1 MKFSYA
7 TLLDYP
13 LSDSMEMIETA
24 DELGYYA
31 CYSADEIYH
40 RDAWL
45 LLGAFASVTER
56 VRLGH
61 ASRRCSCATRPT

>member
-1 MKFSYA
+1 MKVSLELIPEQSA
-7 TLLDYP
+7 EDLLTAAR
-13 LSDSMEMIETA
+13 LA